1 MADLWSN
8 RPFCSNDLMISL
20 EHKNSRWS
28 VYTLVVFQL
37 FWESSGHSDRTTKF
51 AERLRLVLADNCSS
65 KHRSTYYLSC
75 EPIIFNKIWQ
85 VCRIFS
91 PLPWIV
97 HVVQN
102 VCSAGKSFITFLRN
116 CGLELFLA
124 ATALLLGKNRIE
136 VNNQQI
142 NWSKGCIFYS
152 DISLKCTS
160 TSLLNY
166 WDPWSPFI
174 LIISCSYYI
183 IHSFNLTIDV
193 F

>member
-1 MADLWSN
+1 MDFL
-8 RPFCSNDLMISL
+8 L
-20 EHKNSRWS
+20 KNVLAFEKVLVTLKSR
-28 VYTLVVFQL
+28 F
-37 FWESSGHSDRTTKF
+37 E
-51 AERLRLVLADNCSS
+51 ERLRLVLTGYCSS

-102 VCSAGKSFITFLRN
+102 VSSAGKSFITFLRN

-152 DISLKCTS
+152 DISLKTCS
-160 TSLLNY
+160 RPKLPNSIWLLRK
-166 WDPWSPFI
+166 WGQI
-174 LIISCSYYI
+174 LQ
-183 IHSFNLTIDV
+183 
-193 F
+193 